1 MQAADVVTPM
11 RDKVKMLSEEFPGAE
26 TRTIRVALSAN
37 HGDVPAAAAMLR
49 GQQRQVRQE
58 AVSPGDEED
67 PATRKRKVAE
77 SLTRVRRNFA
87 AMKAEQQGAQVE
99 GAPARQM
106 EPEDLAR
113 GDTLRDGSR
122 TPSAWGESDSACSS
136 PSPLKSSPIVSSEL
150 RSDDSKKTAAGP
162 GGRARGDHSGVGTEA
177 EPEAEAET
185 IAEAAVEDE
194 AEPGEVLVRESGRAQ
209 ASSLDAATSTAAA
222 TSTEVGAGAAP
233 EPAPE
238 VVAGAGAEVATT
250 SETVA
255 APASVTE
262 AGAAAEDGAGSE
274 PAGGDDVT
282 LRPAAPW
289 SDKDV
294 DFTEKVAEK
303 KAMTN
308 KEADEEDAAIL
319 SEISAAEKAM
329 AEDVAKRRAAG
340 EVPPVGTIPFF
351 PSVNFDN
358 FGQFIRQGLLHP
370 VRRIAPVAVEG
381 YKFRRWSGTV
391 PVYTSVI
398 RTPWMMWS
406 AGNDTA
412 FVSKQLLEWNLL
424 QLSSFGSS
432 CGALGSMLTCY
443 RPKLASR
450 WSWKLLRRRRS
461 ANVSGLLAPPQT
473 RPLPP
478 LPLQK
483 MGRRY
488 VTPSRCVSMSHP
500 SYSLPSVGYYPRPLA
515 GGTAETPP

>member
-87 AMKAEQQGAQVE
+87 AMQAAQQGAQVE

-185 IAEAAVEDE
+185 IVEAAVEDE
-194 AEPGEVLVRESGRAQ
+194 AESGRAQ

-222 TSTEVGAGAAP
+222 TSTEVGAGVAP
-233 EPAPE
+233 EPAPAPE
-238 VVAGAGAEVATT
+238 AGAGASGPTT
-250 SETVA
+250 PETVA
-255 APASVTE
+255 EPATVTE
-262 AGAAAEDGAGSE
+262 AGAAVVADEAGSE
-274 PAGGDDVT
+274 PAGGDNVECLLLQEETTQPAEQVPGPSQSSPQYSPRSSVSSHYELPLSTT
-282 LRPAAPW
+282 LPNAFSTP
-289 SDKDV
+289 SPPSSP
-294 DFTEKVAEK
+294 EY
-303 KAMTN
+303 
-308 KEADEEDAAIL
+308 
-319 SEISAAEKAM
+319 SSAAS
-329 AEDVAKRRAAG
+329 
-340 EVPPVGTIPFF
+340 T
-351 PSVNFDN
+351 
-358 FGQFIRQGLLHP
+358 
-370 VRRIAPVAVEG
+370 
-381 YKFRRWSGTV
+381 
-391 PVYTSVI
+391 TS
-398 RTPWMMWS
+398 S
-406 AGNDTA
+406 
-412 FVSKQLLEWNLL
+412 
-424 QLSSFGSS
+424 
-432 CGALGSMLTCY
+432 
-443 RPKLASR
+443 ASR
-450 WSWKLLRRRRS
+450 PSS
-461 ANVSGLLAPPQT
+461 PPPFSLPPNLT
-473 RPLPP
+473 RPWTCERCTYVHDGPLCSYLCCLICCEHRPP
-478 LPLQK
+478 
-483 MGRRY
+483 
-488 VTPSRCVSMSHP
+488 TP
-500 SYSLPSVGYYPRPLA
+500 
-515 GGTAETPP
+515 